1 MAKRDYY
8 EVLGV
13 EKGATKDDIKKA
25 YRRLA
30 IQNHPDKN
38 PGDKAAEERF
48 KEATEA
54 YEVLGDDQKRS
65 AYDRFGFAG
74 VEGMGGAGGAQ
85 DFSSVFRD
93 FEDIFGDGGGG
104 FGDFSN
110 IFDSLF
116 GGGGH
121 RSGGGGG
128 HERAMRGSNLRYD
141 LELPFEEAVFGT
153 TREIAYSRN
162 DSCKTCGGKGS
173 ADGSGRRTCP
183 TCQGSGQVRRS
194 SGFFSIAQP
203 CPACRGE
210 GYVIEKP
217 CRDCEGTGLAKKKQK
232 IKVTIPPGVDDGKRV
247 VIPGQGDAGPNAGPA
262 GDLYVFIHVLPH
274 EFFERDGSDLYCAIP
289 ISLTMAALGGEI
301 GMTTIEGKK
310 IKVGVPA
317 GSQNGRM
324 LRIRE
329 EGVPSSTGRR
339 GDLYLK
345 LLVQVPQRLS
355 KRGKELL
362 EEFRVSEGED
372 GEPKP
377 IKLSELKS

>member
-1 MAKRDYY
+1 VAKRDYY

-13 EKGATKDDIKKA
+13 EKGASKDDIKKA

-30 IQNHPDKN
+30 IANHPDKN
-38 PGDKAAEERF
+38 PGDKSAEERF

-54 YEVLGDDQKRS
+54 YEVLADDQKRG

-74 VEGMGGAGGAQ
+74 VEGMGGAGNAQ

-93 FEDIFGDGGGG
+93 FEDIFGGGGGG

-110 IFDSLF
+110 IFESLF
-116 GGGGH
+116 GGGR
-121 RSGGGGG
+121 RSGGSG
-128 HERAMRGSNLRYD
+128 ERVARGSNLRYD

-153 TREIAYSRN
+153 SREISYGKN
-162 DSCKTCGGKGS
+162 DTCKTCAGSGS

-203 CPACRGE
+203 CPSCRGE

-217 CRDCEGTGLAKKKQK
+217 CRDCEGSGLIKKKQK
-232 IKVTIPPGVDDGKRV
+232 IKVTIPAGVDDGKRV
-247 VIPGQGDAGPNAGPA
+247 VIPGQGDAGPNGGPP
-262 GDLYVFIHVLPH
+262 GDLYVFIRVKPH
-274 EFFERDGSDLYCAIP
+274 EHFEREGNDLYCAVP
-289 ISLTMAALGGEI
+289 ISLAMAALGGEI
-301 GMTTIEGKK
+301 GITTIEGKK
-310 IKVGVPA
+310 IKVSVPG

-324 LRIRE
+324 LRLKE
-329 EGVPSSTGRR
+329 EGVPSPTGRR

-345 LLVQVPQRLS
+345 LLIQVPQHLS
-355 KRGKELL
+355 RKGKELL
-362 EEFRVSEGED
+362 EEFRKVEGED
-372 GEPKP
+372 TEPSP
-377 IKLSELKS
+377 IRLSDLKG